1 MLRPRLL
8 LRRLWLMP
16 RQIRKSPGA
25 LKVVTAQPRVDVPTE
40 KRGYHCSM
48 RRRGYRRPQRRIAGA
63 ILTGKQ
69 SCQVPPRH
77 QFLSRNSHQNSHK
90 NRVRSRRIT
99 MFCSVLNSR
108 VQPLHSQDGCP
119 VDYRNRARS
128 RRVTMFCF
136 FFLFLIPPP
145 HPPNAPTPVLS
156 LEEGVG
162 NRDH

>member
-8 LRRLWLMP
+8 LRRLRLMP

-77 QFLSRNSHQNSHK
+77 QFLSRNSHQNSHR

-108 VQPLHSQDGCP
+108 VQPLHSQERMTTEIVSGLAASPCS
-119 VDYRNRARS
+119 V
-128 RRVTMFCF
+128 
-136 FFLFLIPPP
+136 LFLTIVYSRCILKKE
-145 HPPNAPTPVLS
+145 H
-156 LEEGVG
+156 
-162 NRDH
+162 

>member
-8 LRRLWLMP
+8 LRRLRLMP

-48 RRRGYRRPQRRIAGA
+48 PRRGYGRLQRRITGA

-77 QFLSRNSHQNSHK
+77 QFLSRNSHQNSHR
-90 NRVRSRRIT
+90 NRVRSRRI
-99 MFCSVLNSR
+99 MLCSVLNSR
-108 VQPLHSQDGCP
+108 VQPLHSQERMTTEIVSGPAASPCS
-119 VDYRNRARS
+119 V
-128 RRVTMFCF
+128 
-136 FFLFLIPPP
+136 LFL
-145 HPPNAPTPVLS
+145 TV
-156 LEEGVG
+156 VY
-162 NRDH
+162 NRCILKKEH